1 MQRGR
6 NDSIK
11 SPGARERE
19 RFQAFQSAP
28 KRNASALTSPG
39 EKQWI
44 SPVGWMTWNHVPPL
58 PSFLAVAWRASSLNF
73 GYIHRE
79 RFAVVVTGLRFN
91 CHSPSSILCLSLR
104 LRLRLCLSRSLA
116 RTLFLPLSSA
126 MFVPRASRSGRRIV
140 SLSFEIKFAAPPR
153 VILRKISL
161 YGVIKSP
168 IWNVVVV
175 VVVLGIIL

>member
-1 MQRGR
+1 
-6 NDSIK
+6 
-11 SPGARERE
+11 
-19 RFQAFQSAP
+19 
-28 KRNASALTSPG
+28 
-39 EKQWI
+39 
-44 SPVGWMTWNHVPPL
+44 MTWNHVPPL

-91 CHSPSSILCLSLR
+91 CHSPSSILYLSLSISIS
-104 LRLRLCLSRSLA
+104 LSFTRSHA
-116 RTLFLPLSSA
+116 LSPSSLA

-140 SLSFEIKFAAPPR
+140 SLSFEIKFAASPR

-175 VVVLGIIL
+175 VLGIILWYYRLVAIIFVRLYLLLYHFFFFSPFLFLEGIIKWSVHCKFNCKL

>member
-1 MQRGR
+1 
-6 NDSIK
+6 
-11 SPGARERE
+11 
-19 RFQAFQSAP
+19 
-28 KRNASALTSPG
+28 
-39 EKQWI
+39 
-44 SPVGWMTWNHVPPL
+44 MTWNHVPPL

-91 CHSPSSILCLSLR
+91 CHSPSSTLCLSLSHSFSF
-104 LRLRLCLSRSLA
+104 SRSLA
-116 RTLFLPLSSA
+116 RMLFLPLPSA

-175 VVVLGIIL
+175 VLEIILWYYRLVAIIFVRLYLLLFYFSFFFFTLSISRGNNWMKYTLQI

>member
-104 LRLRLCLSRSLA
+104 LRLCLSCSLA
-116 RTLFLPLSSA
+116 RMLFLPLPSA

-175 VVVLGIIL
+175 VLGIIL

>member
-1 MQRGR
+1 
-6 NDSIK
+6 
-11 SPGARERE
+11 
-19 RFQAFQSAP
+19 
-28 KRNASALTSPG
+28 
-39 EKQWI
+39 
-44 SPVGWMTWNHVPPL
+44 MTWNHVPPL

-91 CHSPSSILCLSLR
+91 CHSPSSILYLSLSIS
-104 LRLRLCLSRSLA
+104 LVHSHALSPSSL
-116 RTLFLPLSSA
+116 A

-140 SLSFEIKFAAPPR
+140 SLSFEIKFAASPR

-175 VVVLGIIL
+175 LLGIILWYYRLVAIIFVRLYLLLYHFFFLTFSISRGDN